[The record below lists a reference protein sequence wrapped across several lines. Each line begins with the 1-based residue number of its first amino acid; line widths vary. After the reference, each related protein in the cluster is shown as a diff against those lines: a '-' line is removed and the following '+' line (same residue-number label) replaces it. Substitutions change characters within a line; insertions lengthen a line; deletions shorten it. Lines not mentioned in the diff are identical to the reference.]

1 MSQLKVNT
9 IRHTSASSD
18 AITLA
23 SDGTATA
30 KITNNLSNRNL
41 IINGAM
47 QVAQRGTSSTSSNGY
62 YTVDRI
68 WHYYQD
74 TDEAPTF
81 SQVDVASGTPAFQA
95 GFRKAFKVTNGNQT
109 SGAGASD
116 QIQLEYRVEAQDIAC
131 SGWNYLSS
139 SSFLTL
145 SFYIKSS
152 VAQAFNFF
160 VQTSDGTSKHM
171 PFSTPSLTADTW
183 TKVSFQIKG
192 DSNLQFNN
200 DNGKGLMINL
210 SPFLGTNYTDNS
222 ITNGEWIT
230 YASGTRYRDATTTW
244 YTTNDATWEI
254 TGLQLEVGDTA
265 TDYEHR
271 SYGDELARSQRYYQ
285 GFTAEF
291 REDDSSDGSI
301 FFGTLGLPVKM
312 RSAPTITS
320 SYASS
325 YNVNTGA
332 SLEDSHIDPQAI
344 CFGHR
349 SSGAGTRARRTIGLS
364 SEL

>member
-1 MSQLKVNT
+1 MSTLKVSKIEPVTTGGDCIVN
-9 IRHTSASSD
+9 
-18 AITLA
+18 
-23 SDGTATA
+23 ATNIVGN
-30 KITNNLSNRNL
+30 KNLV
-41 IINGAM
+41 INGAM
-47 QVAQRGTSSTSSNGY
+47 QVAQRGTSSTSSGF
-62 YTVDRI
+62 YTLDRFQLLFSG
-68 WHYYQD
+68 HNEALTQAQHALTSSD
-74 TDEAPTF
+74 TGPWEK
-81 SQVDVASGTPAFQA
+81 
-95 GFRKAFKVTNGNQT
+95 GFRSSWHIQNGNQT
-109 SGAGASD
+109 SGAGATD
-116 QIQLEYRVEAQDIAC
+116 YIQCEHRLEAQDVAN
-131 SGWNYLSS
+131 SGWDYTSS
-139 SSFLTL
+139 SSYITL
-145 SFYIKSS
+145 SFWIKSS
-152 VAQAFNFF
+152 VAQAFPFTLN
-160 VQTSDGTSKHM
+160 TSDGTTYRLS
-171 PFSTPSLTADTW
+171 FDTGNLSANTW
-183 TKVSFQIKG
+183 TKVTQKIAG
-192 DSNLQFNN
+192 NANLTFNN
-200 DNGKGLMINL
+200 DTGVGLYIYFWPYM
-210 SPFLGTNYTDNS
+210 GTTWTGSMTENTWIATSGNS
-222 ITNGEWIT
+222 IHCNNIT
-230 YASGTRYRDATTTW
+230 STW
-244 YTTNDATWEI
+244 WTTNDATLEV

-332 SLEDSHIDPQAI
+332 SLEDSHIDSQAI